1 MRRKLGFDTPEADE
15 TRPPKDPGAAEL
27 KDKDLEELARRRL
40 LIEGRRRDRLALR
53 IEAPGERV
61 GAGKTGPMI
70 PVPGQGVA

>member
-15 TRPPKDPGAAEL
+15 TRPQLAPCPTVLSAEEA
-27 KDKDLEELARRRL
+27 DKLAERRRL
-40 LIEGRRRDRLALR
+40 IEERRLGRLALR

-61 GAGKTGPMI
+61 GAGKTGPRI

>member
-15 TRPPKDPGAAEL
+15 TRPQLDPGPTVLSDEEAA
-27 KDKDLEELARRRL
+27 KLAWRRQ

-61 GAGKTGPMI
+61 GAGKTGPRI